1 MDYNFTTM
9 KILRSFLAL
18 SFIFFAVP
26 AHAYD
31 FTVFGGVQHQG
42 KLTLNSGAQQARNIT
57 FDPRNFGVFGARFGH
72 GRVFGGEHTIAYT
85 PNFIDS
91 QTKAVIY
98 NSNLLIQAPVPKVK
112 PYATVG
118 LGSIFTAGDSIT
130 DIGNKFAIN
139 YGAGVKVIP
148 AGGVG
153 VRFDVRGYTVP
164 SVQDQTLNII
174 EVSVG
179 VVFSF

>member
-1 MDYNFTTM
+1 M
-9 KILRSFLAL
+9 KILRSFLVL

-26 AHAYD
+26 THASD
-31 FTVFGGVQHQG
+31 VTLFGGVQHQG
-42 KLTLNSGAQQARNIT
+42 KLTLNSGVQQASSIT
-57 FDPRNFGVFGARFGH
+57 FDPRNFGVFGVRFGH
-72 GRVFGGEHTIAYT
+72 GNVFGGEHTIAYT

-91 QTKAVIY
+91 RTKAIIY
-98 NSNLLIQAPVPKVK
+98 NSNVLIQAPVPKVK
-112 PYATVG
+112 PYATFG

-130 DIGNKFAIN
+130 DIGNKFAMN
-139 YGAGVKVIP
+139 YGAGLKILP
-148 AGGVG
+148 AGGAG